1 MTTPRHPGLPPARPL
16 RVHTRWS
23 RLEFDGHT
31 VSLTRRTW
39 PLPWGRTSR
48 IPLEQVLILDIPR
61 RRRNRDNAPR
71 ELFTLVLHL
80 DEGGRSRTI
89 PLTVGKTMRA
99 LSRSTWFSGCVN
111 EALTEQ
117 ARLLLATRDPFAP
130 EFPTTGDDWYAVRL
144 RRALEDSPTVAHSD
158 WAATSFPRPGD
169 VLLRDLLEDGLL
181 AEWWRCVR
189 TPPLPL
195 DWAPRADV
203 LLRWS
208 RTAYY
213 DHFRPSARWDRHFDR
228 ADWGPV
234 LGGARH
240 RLLKAAVRHAYDHPD
255 RELEDRPWVLR
266 RLWRWAGFDEYLVAR
281 HAQRRLALIEFG
293 GGRP

>member
-1 MTTPRHPGLPPARPL
+1 MTTPRHPGVPPARPL

-31 VSLTRRTW
+31 VSLTRRTR
-39 PLPWGRTSR
+39 PLPWGRTAR
-48 IPLEQVLILDIPR
+48 IPLEQVLILEIPHR
-61 RRRNRDNAPR
+61 RKNRDAMPR
-71 ELFTLVLHL
+71 ELFTLVLHV
-80 DEGGRSRTI
+80 DEGGRPRTI
-89 PLTVGKTMRA
+89 PLAVGRTSRA
-99 LSRSTWFSGCVN
+99 LSRCRWFANCVN

-117 ARLLLATRDPFAP
+117 ARLVLATRDPCAP
-130 EFPTTGDDWYAVRL
+130 GLPTTGDDRYTAYL
-144 RRALEDSPTVAHSD
+144 RRALDDSPTAAHSD
-158 WAATSFPRPGD
+158 WAATTFPRPGD
-169 VLLRDLLEDGLL
+169 VLLRELLAAGLL
-181 AEWWRCVR
+181 AEWWRSLR
-189 TPPLPL
+189 TPPTPL

-213 DHFRPSARWDRHFDR
+213 DHFRPSTRWDLHFDR

-255 RELEDRPWVLR
+255 RPIEDRPWVLR
-266 RLWRWAGFDEYLVAR
+266 RLWRGAGFDEYLVAR
-281 HAQRRLALIEFG
+281 HAQGRLALSEY